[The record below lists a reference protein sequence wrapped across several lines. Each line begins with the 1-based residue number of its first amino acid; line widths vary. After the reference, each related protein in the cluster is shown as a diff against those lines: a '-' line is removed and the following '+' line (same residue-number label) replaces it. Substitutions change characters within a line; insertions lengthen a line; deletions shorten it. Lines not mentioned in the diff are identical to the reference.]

1 MSLNPWISK
10 VKRPTELSEDD
21 FSYCTKE
28 NWRLFYYALKYFRKF
43 IFVLIIAVVQVPTIS
58 LSVLIGLNIV
68 FIGYMA
74 ALRPREMPYMVFD
87 FIIEGILLG
96 FEIFMLVYISIDE
109 TRVTAMSIVTQAV
122 GFITANFSIIVAII
136 LNLIAYYHIIKCIY
150 DLVVV
155 LREKMDEKEKNDMK
169 EKD

>member
-1 MSLNPWISK
+1 
-10 VKRPTELSEDD
+10 
-21 FSYCTKE
+21 
-28 NWRLFYYALKYFRKF
+28 
-43 IFVLIIAVVQVPTIS
+43 
-58 LSVLIGLNIV
+58 
-68 FIGYMA
+68 MA